1 MIGRLRVKGLSIAA
15 RLVKDSSAICSQV
28 AGLPSQRLFVA
39 IPVLAIVIIGVL
51 LYANYAY
58 SQNTTLSFRTFLLI
72 DVQQKGLSGS
82 VRIYPNGSIGLPGG
96 IMNTTRYLSDGLS
109 GRYPLYTL
117 DKTGVIYVQS
127 TVARAYT
134 LGDFFQVWGEPLGTN
149 DTLNLRYYNG
159 SDTCGTSACSP
170 YYWTMCIHDPLS
182 RTDVPNADWGAHVLQ
197 DQEIIRL
204 SYSQIGCA

>member
-1 MIGRLRVKGLSIAA
+1 LR
-15 RLVKDSSAICSQV
+15 R
-28 AGLPSQRLFVA
+28 QRLYIA

-58 SQNTTLSFRTFLLI
+58 SQSTTLSFRTFLLI
-72 DVQQKGLSGS
+72 DVQQKGLSAS

-96 IMNTTRYLSDGLS
+96 IMNTTKYLSDGLN

-127 TVARAYT
+127 TVTRSYT

-149 DTLNLRYYNG
+149 NTLNLRYYNG
-159 SDTCGTSACSP
+159 PDTCGTSACSP
-170 YYWTMCIHDPLS
+170 YYWTMCIHDPVS
-182 RTDVPNADWGAHVLQ
+182 RTDIPNADWGAHVLQ